1 MAKGAGS
8 TRNNNNSNLI
18 HRLEKSE
25 NWFISTGINRYN
37 NEPNKDYS
45 DMSDLST
52 DEKRVL
58 VAYLTNSSREI
69 NKSLRGE
76 IEDKDASLLAD
87 LVSKS
92 VKKLKSYQG
101 ETYRQVKFEREK
113 DYKNFISLYKK
124 GEIITEKGF
133 ISSGLNKQKIT
144 KKFYGNYEVKFT
156 IKSKNGKNITHYNN
170 EEKEILFDRNTK
182 FKVISIRGNN
192 IKLEEV

>member
-8 TRNNNNSNLI
+8 TRSSNNSNLI
-18 HRLEKSE
+18 HRLGKSE
-25 NWFISTGINRYN
+25 NWFISTGINRYD

-45 DMSDLST
+45 DMRDLST

>member
-1 MAKGAGS
+1 MAKGSGS

>member
-1 MAKGAGS
+1 
-8 TRNNNNSNLI
+8 
-18 HRLEKSE
+18 
-25 NWFISTGINRYN
+25 
-37 NEPNKDYS
+37 
-45 DMSDLST
+45 MSDLST

-156 IKSKNGKNITHYNN
+156 IKSRNGKNITHYNN

-182 FKVISIRGNN
+182 FRVISVRGNN

>member
-1 MAKGAGS
+1 MAKGTGS

>member
-124 GEIITEKGF
+124 GGIITEKGF

>member
-1 MAKGAGS
+1 MSKGSGS

-133 ISSGLNKQKIT
+133 ISSGLNKQKII

>member
-1 MAKGAGS
+1 MAKGSGS

-192 IKLEEV
+192 MKL